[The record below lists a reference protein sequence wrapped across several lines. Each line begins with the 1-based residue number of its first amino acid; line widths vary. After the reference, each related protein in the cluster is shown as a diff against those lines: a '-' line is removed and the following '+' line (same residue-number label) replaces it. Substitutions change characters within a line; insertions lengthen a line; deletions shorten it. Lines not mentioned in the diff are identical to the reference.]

1 MQKTDHELLN
11 SFHDDLFHAPIE
23 PKAAKRTKREISKR
37 AEPGIWLPRAQTD
50 VT

>member
-23 PKAAKRTKREISKR
+23 PKAKRAKREISKR